1 MKNCLK
7 EYLKFTRLLM
17 IYHLVNRM
25 DENIILSPFSIQMLL
40 SLISDATAG
49 SAHNEVIRALEGGTI
64 GPGRAGREGLS
75 GPGSAG
81 RRSMAGPGSAGREG
95 LSGPGSAGREGLSD
109 PRRVGREG
117 LSDPRSAGRE
127 GLAGPGIAGRESLAG
142 PGRPGR
148 GSATGQEISEW
159 LIYIQE
165 RMGRSPAFASSNAV
179 CLRRDIGHTV
189 NSQFREHLENFYNG
203 EIISSPDMIN
213 DVNLWAAR
221 ASRGMINEI
230 ADKSMSNILAFMLN
244 CVVFESKWR
253 YIYEDVKL
261 DFTNADSSVKKVPMM
276 AGTAEYYLENKYFT
290 GFLRP
295 YEDRAFYF
303 MGLLPKKEAIAAFR
317 RKAQA
322 KKEAISALHRK
333 GQTRKEAIGG
343 LHQGIQAEKNAN
355 DREAEQKIP
364 NRDFWTHA
372 LYETDFTRLYDSRT
386 SGYELHVIMPEF
398 KSEFTTN
405 LEGFCNELG
414 MKEIFSPGAD
424 FSPMTSEQIFLES
437 IIQKARIEVDRHGTR
452 AAAISMG
459 AMPTCVGAHV
469 RERKVVRL
477 DRPFLYAIVECMN
490 GMPVFEGILNQ
501 I

>member
-25 DENIILSPFSIQMLL
+25 DENIIMSPFSIQMLL

-49 SAHNEVIRALEGGTI
+49 TAHNEVIRALEGGTI
-64 GPGRAGREGLS
+64 GL
-75 GPGSAG
+75 GSA
-81 RRSMAGPGSAGREG
+81 R
-95 LSGPGSAGREGLSD
+95 
-109 PRRVGREG
+109 
-117 LSDPRSAGRE
+117 
-127 GLAGPGIAGRESLAG
+127 RESA
-142 PGRPGR
+142 PGQENAGR
-148 GSATGQEISEW
+148 GSAPGQENAGRGSMAGQRRPVRRSASGQEISEW

-179 CLRRDIGHTV
+179 CLRQDIGSSV
-189 NSQFREHLENFYNG
+189 NDKFREHLENFYNG
-203 EIISSPDMIN
+203 EIISSSDPVG
-213 DVNLWAAR
+213 DVNRWAAR
-221 ASRGMINEI
+221 VSRGMINKI
-230 ADKSMSNILAFMLN
+230 ADKSMSNVLAFMLN

-276 AGTAEYYLENKYFT
+276 AGMAEYYLENKYFT

-322 KKEAISALHRK
+322 R
-333 GQTRKEAIGG
+333 QEAIGG
-343 LHQGIQAEKNAN
+343 LHQEMRTEKNAN

-386 SGYELHVIMPEF
+386 SSYDLHVIMPEF

-405 LEGFCNELG
+405 LESFCNELG
-414 MKEIFSPGAD
+414 MKEIFSHNAD

-459 AMPTCVGAHV
+459 AMPKSIGSHV
-469 RERKVVRL
+469 RERRIVRL